1 MHSLPEK
8 ANSGV
13 KCRFLPE
20 KANSGVKCRFEDPL
34 RKGLDARKVTKTRLK
49 LVGHDVRIIGYLGIM
64 EGIKTHWFRG

>member
-1 MHSLPEK
+1 MPQNTAKNSEQYPMHS
-8 ANSGV
+8 
-13 KCRFLPE
+13 LPE